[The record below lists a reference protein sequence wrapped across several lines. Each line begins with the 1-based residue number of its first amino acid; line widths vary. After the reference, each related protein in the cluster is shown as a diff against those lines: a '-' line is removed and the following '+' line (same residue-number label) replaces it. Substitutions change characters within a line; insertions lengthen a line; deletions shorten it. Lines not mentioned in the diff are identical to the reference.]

1 MSATEIIDKAATA
14 STVSLP
20 GYSGAYNRGPYT
32 GTFSPPV
39 TCRQSATMY
48 TADDGA
54 GAAAG
59 TIYFG
64 HWWSGDMDCYPTG
77 SIPQTSYTHYQFWYS
92 YYYSPGYY
100 CPSSW
105 HTAATLADGWAGET
119 LTGSRNGVLC
129 CPSGLT
135 LYNNWTHACATS
147 VSSGDVITLV
157 TNHVA
162 METTISS
169 SSLLYQ
175 DGIPLIRDRIITET
189 DASSTITPGAT
200 LATATAEATSATSSA
215 ESTTSSSGGL
225 TTGAKAGIGVGVGAG
240 VPLLVAMAY
249 IFVWRKRK
257 SAGSTTSVERE
268 VVQGEVYK
276 QQQQPDFA
284 ELQGESRRV
293 AELEAQQRPSELAS

>member
-1 MSATEIIDKAATA
+1 MSATELVDKAATA
-14 STVSLP
+14 TATTSTVSLP

-77 SIPQTSYTHYQFWYS
+77 SIPQTN
-92 YYYSPGYY
+92 SPGYY

-200 LATATAEATSATSSA
+200 LATATAEATSAISSA

-249 IFVWRKRK
+249 FFVLWRRRK
-257 SAGSTTSVERE
+257 SAGSTPSGEME

-276 QQQQPDFA
+276 QQPDFA

>member
-1 MSATEIIDKAATA
+1 
-14 STVSLP
+14 
-20 GYSGAYNRGPYT
+20 
-32 GTFSPPV
+32 
-39 TCRQSATMY
+39 
-48 TADDGA
+48 
-54 GAAAG
+54 
-59 TIYFG
+59 
-64 HWWSGDMDCYPTG
+64 
-77 SIPQTSYTHYQFWYS
+77 
-92 YYYSPGYY
+92 
-100 CPSSW
+100 
-105 HTAATLADGWAGET
+105 
-119 LTGSRNGVLC
+119 
-129 CPSGLT
+129 
-135 LYNNWTHACATS
+135 
-147 VSSGDVITLV
+147 
-157 TNHVA
+157 

-200 LATATAEATSATSSA
+200 LATATAEATSATSTA

-249 IFVWRKRK
+249 FFVWRKRR
-257 SAGSTTSVERE
+257 SASSIPSVERE